1 VRQLQ
6 RRLELIVLAHLWVLA
21 PLSLAWFLVPRWRTS
36 AHSSDAVRD
45 LAALTVIAAGYV
57 AVRSWVAL
65 RRSASPLPVWPYV
78 DVLLITAALDVLH
91 SPTDAMA
98 FLYLLPLASTA
109 ATGSLLNLGT
119 LAALA
124 TAGLAFVMVRS
135 NVAWGIEIIYRVIII
150 GVVASVYGAMMRLVA
165 AHERVA
171 ERQTYQRELSRE
183 IHDGVQYL
191 LAVISARL
199 ELARRLI
206 FEDPDRAA
214 AMIEGEATTVRRAGD
229 ELRYLVRRLR
239 TDTYQVDLGTAL
251 RQQVSALADR
261 WAFDVDV
268 VIPDHLPRLSPAS
281 EHAVLRVIQ
290 ESLTNVA
297 KHAEASRVT
306 VAVNVDGPHLH
317 CTVQD
322 DGIGFRQEPDSAAP
336 PLTDSDAAVNGG
348 HGLENLRERVAAA
361 AGTLN
366 VRSSPGQGTTIS
378 ASFRIPD
385 RTPWK
390 PFAS

>member
-1 VRQLQ
+1 
-6 RRLELIVLAHLWVLA
+6 VLAHLWVLA

-36 AHSSDAVRD
+36 AHPPDAVRD
-45 LAALTVIAAGYV
+45 LAALTAIAAGYV

-65 RRSASPLPVWPYV
+65 RRSAPPLPVWPYI

-109 ATGSLLNLGT
+109 ATGSLINLGA

-135 NVAWGIEIIYRVIII
+135 NVAWGIEMVYRVIII
-150 GVVASVYGAMMRLVA
+150 GVVASVYGAMMRLVT

-171 ERQTYQRELSRE
+171 ERQAYQRELSRE

-239 TDTYQVDLGTAL
+239 TDAYQVDLGTAL

-268 VIPDHLPRLSPAS
+268 TIPEHLPRLSPAS

-297 KHAEASRVT
+297 KHAQASRVT
-306 VAVNVDGPHLH
+306 VAVNVAGPYLQ
-317 CTVQD
+317 CTVRD
-322 DGIGFRQEPDSAAP
+322 DGVGFRREPDPTAAP
-336 PLTDSDAAVNGG
+336 PRDSDAALNGG

-361 AGTLN
+361 AGTLD
-366 VRSSPGQGTTIS
+366 VRSIPGQGTTIS